1 MPKMLLQPL
10 VENAFVHG
18 HLQNRTNGFLL
29 LTVSADGPMLTI
41 TVEDN
46 GAGADEASLQRLRA
60 ELADAGADLRQS
72 DHIGICT
79 TCARLRLYYG
89 ESAAIDVQ
97 NRPRGGFLL
106 TLRLPRKENKHEGTD
121 C

>member
-1 MPKMLLQPL
+1 M
-10 VENAFVHG
+10 ENAFVHG

-106 TLRLPRKENKHEGTD
+106 TLRLPRKEGEHEGTD